1 MNSSFT
7 EKELIQLSRQIR
19 ADIIEMIYRV
29 HMGHPGSSL
38 SAVELL
44 VALYFCTM
52 RVNPTEPQW
61 EDRDRFV
68 LSKGHA
74 SPALYSVLARKGYF
88 PVSELAGFRQYGS
101 PLTAYPDMNT
111 PGVDMESGSLGNGLS
126 TGVGIALYGKFH
138 QKEYRTYVMLG
149 DGELQEG
156 MIWEAAMCAAHH
168 SLDHLTAIV
177 DRNQLQING
186 MVKDIMSISPL
197 EEKWRAF
204 GWKVL
209 TVDGHHFPSI
219 LNALEEVRRCT
230 GSPCVI
236 IADTVKG
243 KGVSFMENQAAWHR
257 SDITKAQYDQAMSEI
272 MGNGGDQA

>member
-1 MNSSFT
+1 MNHSFI
-7 EKELIQLSRQIR
+7 EEELIQLSRQVR
-19 ADIIEMIYRV
+19 ADIIEMIHHA

-44 VALYFCTM
+44 VALYFCAM
-52 RVNPTEPQW
+52 RTDPKAPHW
-61 EDRDRFV
+61 GDRDRFI

-74 SPALYSVLARKGYF
+74 SPALYSVLARRGYF
-88 PVSELAGFRQYGS
+88 PLSDLLGFRSYGS
-101 PLTAYPDMNT
+101 PLTAYPDMNA

-126 TGVGIALYGKFH
+126 TGAGIALYGKLH
-138 QKEYRTYVMLG
+138 HKAYRTYVMIG

-197 EEKWRAF
+197 EDKWKAF
-204 GWKVL
+204 GWKVFH
-209 TVDGHHFPSI
+209 VDGHHFPSI
-219 LNALEEVRRCT
+219 LNALEEAQHWT

-243 KGVSFMENQAAWHR
+243 KGISFMENQASWHR
-257 SDITKAQYDQAMSEI
+257 RDITREQYDQAMQEI
-272 MGNGGDQA
+272 MGNGGYQ